1 MAKQPKLPKRLFK
14 DKDVV
19 HVYQHDRES
28 KMSMKQMSRDHLDVL
43 QNIEFALV
51 TLAREDRSID
61 DRMVDAALRE
71 EMQRGEAGEDTS
83 PQVEMLCELLQTI
96 RSNSRRRLGRALA
109 GRLTHGT
116 RLGPQALAPPPG
128 REGLS
133 SVRVAICP
141 IGFRSAAAARSLR
154 HAISHRM
161 MDPC

>member
-71 EMQRGEAGEDTS
+71 EMQRGGAGEDTS

-96 RSNSRRRLGRALA
+96 RSTREDVSDELWRA
-109 GRLTHGT
+109 
-116 RLGPQALAPPPG
+116 
-128 REGLS
+128 GLRTVRD
-133 SVRVAICP
+133 SVR
-141 IGFRSAAAARSLR
+141 R
-154 HAISHRM
+154 HSHLHPGEKAYLQFVSQYVR
-161 MDPC
+161 